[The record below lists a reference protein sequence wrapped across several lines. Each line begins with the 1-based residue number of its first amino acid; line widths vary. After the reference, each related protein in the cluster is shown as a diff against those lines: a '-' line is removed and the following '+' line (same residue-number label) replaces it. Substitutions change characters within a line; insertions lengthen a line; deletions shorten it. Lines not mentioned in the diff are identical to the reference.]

1 MGQLGKL
8 NHFLKGTTALL
19 STYVAM
25 CMLIIYVYAF
35 HRPTNLSPRLTQ
47 SDKAA
52 FGSDR
57 GNVVAQVGVTAFQQ
71 QQNQPEIFVP
81 SQQQANTNGQ
91 EHPLVSGYNQP
102 SATALSMKQAAVR
115 NNIPTPDNV
124 TELQADGNLGVKIA
138 LERIG
143 AALERMNTRTIDAG
157 LQQKRTILQNGNDL
171 GIKLP
176 ETMSSS
182 LKLPLSF
189 FDQMKDLTGAKVAP
203 VDSQQPSAES
213 PTNMT
218 GLKTNLETKQT
229 DNSVFDKKPVQ
240 PATNQLQTDIYKHI
254 NTSIGKKS
262 VLPIP
267 TIGEW
272 VPGNRYEQTCA
283 FFQEGHICCGENVT
297 KMHFEFLSD
306 IKNSESALSEFVSKT
321 KGKTIVIF
329 GDSIQKNFYLGLV
342 DVLKLGKF

>member
-1 MGQLGKL
+1 
-8 NHFLKGTTALL
+8 
-19 STYVAM
+19 
-25 CMLIIYVYAF
+25 
-35 HRPTNLSPRLTQ
+35 
-47 SDKAA
+47 
-52 FGSDR
+52 
-57 GNVVAQVGVTAFQQ
+57 
-71 QQNQPEIFVP
+71 
-81 SQQQANTNGQ
+81 
-91 EHPLVSGYNQP
+91 
-102 SATALSMKQAAVR
+102 
-115 NNIPTPDNV
+115 
-124 TELQADGNLGVKIA
+124 
-138 LERIG
+138 
-143 AALERMNTRTIDAG
+143 
-157 LQQKRTILQNGNDL
+157 
-171 GIKLP
+171 
-176 ETMSSS
+176 
-182 LKLPLSF
+182 
-189 FDQMKDLTGAKVAP
+189 
-203 VDSQQPSAES
+203 
-213 PTNMT
+213 MT

-272 VPGNRYEQTCA
+272 VPGNRYDQTWA

-342 DVLKLGKF
+342 DVLKLGKFWTSLQTDECLTDWAEMGRQVSNAESFEDAFFAIMK